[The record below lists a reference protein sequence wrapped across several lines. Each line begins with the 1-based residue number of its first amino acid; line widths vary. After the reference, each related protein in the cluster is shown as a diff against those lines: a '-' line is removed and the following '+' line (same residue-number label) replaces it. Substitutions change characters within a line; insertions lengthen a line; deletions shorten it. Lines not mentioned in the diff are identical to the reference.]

1 MEKYDVIVIGSGG
14 GTKIAVPAAEFGFK
28 VAFIEKGPMGG
39 TCLNRGCIPSKMLI
53 YPADLIHH
61 IRHAHHVNIE
71 VSQDFKVH
79 FHALTERISKSV
91 ETLSNTLMRQFESH
105 PNLHL
110 YRGEAFFT
118 SDKSIRVGREQFTAD
133 RIFIAVGSR
142 PLIPP
147 IEGLDQTPYMTST
160 EALQNK
166 KLPGS
171 MIILGAGYIAC
182 ELGHAYGTFGTET
195 SLLVRSELLRS
206 MDRAVRAEFR
216 RVYGLHHKIHEGVV
230 PIRIHYNHG
239 LFRVTL
245 RETATDKIS
254 EAESE
259 AFLVAAGVWPET
271 EGLGLENTAITR
283 NGQGFIDV
291 DDRLQTRVDGVYA
304 LGDCI
309 GNHLFRHSVNFEGE
323 YLMRTLFEEPQDVP
337 IDYGP
342 MPYAL
347 FAVPEIAG
355 LGKTEDEL
363 EEEGVDYVSGVST
376 YADSNMGMA
385 RQLDYGFAKILVDRQ
400 GRKILGAHIIGEE
413 ASVMIHMLISLM
425 TMKGGLDD
433 LLKMIFIH
441 PALPEIIRD
450 AARDAS
456 GKLT

>member
-14 GTKIAVPAAEFGFK
+14 GIKIAVPAADLGFK
-28 VAFIEKGPMGG
+28 VAFIERGPMGG

-53 YPADLIHH
+53 YPADLIHL
-61 IRHAHHVNIE
+61 IRHSRNVNIE

-79 FHALTERISKSV
+79 FQALAERISKSV
-91 ETLSNTLMRQFESH
+91 ETLSNTLSRRLESH
-105 PNLHL
+105 PNLDL

-118 SDKSIRVGREQFTAD
+118 SDKAIRVGREDITAD

-147 IEGLDQTPYMTST
+147 IEGLEQTPYMTST
-160 EALQNK
+160 EALRNK
-166 KLPGS
+166 KLPRS

-182 ELGHAYGTFGTET
+182 ELGHAYGAFGTET
-195 SLLVRSELLRS
+195 SLIVRSELLRS
-206 MDRAVRAEFR
+206 LDRDIRAEFR
-216 RVYGLHHKIHEGVV
+216 RVYSRHHKIHQSVA
-230 PIRIHYNHG
+230 PLRIRYKQG

-245 RETATDKIS
+245 RENSTGKIS
-254 EAESE
+254 EVESE
-259 AFLVAAGVWPET
+259 ALLVATSVVPET
-271 EGLGLENTAITR
+271 EGLGLENTAIKR
-283 NGQGFIDV
+283 NDQGFIEV
-291 DDRLQTRVDGVYA
+291 DDRLRTRVAGVYA

-309 GNHLFRHSVNFEGE
+309 GNYFFRHSVNFEGE
-323 YLMRTLFEEPQDVP
+323 YLMRTLFEKPRDVP

-363 EEEGVDYVSGVST
+363 EEKGVDYVSGVSS

-400 GRKILGAHIIGEE
+400 SGKILGAHIIGEE
-413 ASVMIHMLISLM
+413 ASVMIHVLISLM
-425 TMKGGLDD
+425 TLNGGLAD
-433 LLKMIFIH
+433 LLKMVFIH

-456 GKLT
+456 GKLK